1 MQPWRTLPYHG
12 PAAAVDPIRAVDPSR
27 GRSRINDGRPETE
40 LRRMWLPSIT
50 FLLYNCIT
58 PQPGASRPEG
68 RPCHCGGEW
77 TLDNLQTLFY
87 MLSQGLELELVA
99 KNLGKSR
106 DQCRQEVLHL
116 RMVDRIPK
124 LPCEETPLSLQGGSR
139 WSACVQIRL
148 CIELRDGR
156 RLEQVAASLGRS
168 VSSCKRQLRLL
179 TDEGTN
185 SACHGCGRQRL
196 YVVERTNSVVSGA
209 AGADQVVLEQ
219 TWAGISESRHT
230 TELDHRSRA
239 SRDSPYHYAAHHA
252 LDNRSLQQQ
261 HNVFR

>member
-1 MQPWRTLPYHG
+1 MQPWPTVPPDG
-12 PAAAVDPIRAVDPSR
+12 AAAVSLAPQTT
-27 GRSRINDGRPETE
+27 DGRPQT
-40 LRRMWLPSIT
+40 WLPSIN
-50 FLLYNCIT
+50 FLLYNCVT
-58 PQPGASRPEG
+58 PPPGASRPEQ
-68 RPCHCGGEW
+68 RPCPCGGEW
-77 TLDNLQTLFY
+77 TLENLQLLFH

-99 KNLGKSR
+99 RYLGKPR
-106 DQCRQEVLHL
+106 DQCRQEVMHL

-156 RLEQVAASLGRS
+156 RLEQVATSLGRS

-196 YVVERTNSVVSGA
+196 YVADHVVQHQTRAPVS
-209 AGADQVVLEQ
+209 QLE
-219 TWAGISESRHT
+219 H
-230 TELDHRSRA
+230 LPRA
-239 SRDSPYHYAAHHA
+239 SRDDWPYMYP
-252 LDNRSLQQQ
+252 
-261 HNVFR
+261 

>member
-1 MQPWRTLPYHG
+1 MAPWPSLPHHD
-12 PAAAVDPIRAVDPSR
+12 PAAAVDPS
-27 GRSRINDGRPETE
+27 RSRSFAPRLTDGRPQPE

-58 PQPGASRPEG
+58 PQPGASRPEQ
-68 RPCHCGGEW
+68 RPCQCGGEW

-87 MLSQGLELELVA
+87 VLSQGLELELVA
-99 KNLGKSR
+99 KHLGKSR

-124 LPCEETPLSLQGGSR
+124 LPFEEIPLSLQGGSR

-156 RLEQVAASLGRS
+156 KLEQVATSLGRS

-185 SACHGCGRQRL
+185 SACDGCGRQRL
-196 YVVERTNSVVSGA
+196 YVVERTNSVVSAVEGPDQA
-209 AGADQVVLEQ
+209 VSGQSWAGASQAGQMAEPEQ
-219 TWAGISESRHT
+219 QPQ
-230 TELDHRSRA
+230 A
-239 SRDSPYHYAAHHA
+239 SRDWPCQYAAQHGV
-252 LDNRSLQQQ
+252 DNHSLSQQ
-261 HNVFR
+261 NDVFR